1 MKTKTIKKF
10 VNRLK
15 TSNGMNFS
23 HQNHQF
29 ESTLISYEIKF
40 MESLK
45 NINMHI
51 PGMFD
56 FIHQ

>member
-1 MKTKTIKKF
+1 
-10 VNRLK
+10 
-15 TSNGMNFS
+15 MNFS